1 MMLLG
6 QALAVAG
13 IPFTEAKAV
22 RRGAHVTI
30 KSIVL
35 RSEDDREATLAM
47 LQLSFENP
55 TIEDGAIRVAT
66 PEEIAESDRWQE

>member
-1 MMLLG
+1 
-6 QALAVAG
+6 
-13 IPFTEAKAV
+13 
-22 RRGAHVTI
+22 
-30 KSIVL
+30 
-35 RSEDDREATLAM
+35 M